1 MPKPKAILPPK
12 WGSELLPSDN
22 QWAKLRR
29 YIPEPLQPDDE
40 ARLCEDIKAACSW
53 LLSEQ
58 ARLALGRRTAAAMQ
72 RPSESQP
79 ALLERLARH
88 LRAAADDWKKIK
100 ELADSPD
107 VRRGVIYDDR
117 LSDIRQYDAL
127 EAMALDVERR
137 LAGIRKLGEAEYV
150 DDPWPIFVLKV
161 AQCFREIGL
170 RPTATGRIYDKGVAG
185 KPTWFQEFMAAL
197 DKDLLGI
204 KRLIGIDSEDKEYKR
219 DHRAFYAEIAKVL
232 GGYRNPGKARKQI
245 TGR

>member
-1 MPKPKAILPPK
+1 MPKTISLPKQNR
-12 WGSELLPSDN
+12 ELLSFSDN
-22 QWAKLRR
+22 RWAKLRC

-58 ARLALGRRTAAAMQ
+58 ARLALGRSTAAAMQ
-72 RPSESQP
+72 KPSESQP
-79 ALLERLARH
+79 ALLERLAGH
-88 LRAAADDWKKIK
+88 LRAAATDWKKITD
-100 ELADSPD
+100 LADIPHA
-107 VRRGVIYDDR
+107 RRGVIYDDR

-127 EAMALDVERR
+127 EAMAGDAERR
-137 LAGIRKLGEAEYV
+137 LAGIRKLGEAKRV
-150 DDPWPIFVLKV
+150 DDPWPIFVRKV

-170 RPTATGRIYDKGVAG
+170 RPTATGRVYDKGVAG

-197 DKDLLGI
+197 DKNLLGI
-204 KRLIGIDSEDKEYKR
+204 KRLIGIVGEDKQYER
-219 DHRAFYAEIAKVL
+219 DPRAFHAEIAKIL